1 MYCRLVFL
9 LLLSLITGLSPLAN
23 AKPVGAVCVLNVDN
37 KLLLMQDR
45 LSHHFGLPGGYIEA
59 GEPPSAAAIRELKE
73 ETGLNGRIL
82 FELQGE
88 PQPSATRETR
98 TYACQSLDPV
108 IWQPASQEI
117 SLLKAP
123 NLGGE
128 IMSAKLVD
136 PHNPEVPLRFAEQ
149 IASLAKPGKL
159 ATIAQSPQHPVPS
172 FAPEANALHQSEL
185 IQIARWQSQS
195 QSLAPLWALTNKLGE
210 GRTYLLFLPLLLP
223 LIGWGRFCRILS
235 ALLVVNIL
243 VQIGKFAIASPRPFH
258 FEPELARQAAMGFGM
273 PSGHTALATL
283 ALGLLAQLLFPR
295 HPWRYGAVALLA
307 ALLTGA
313 ARVFYGVHF
322 ISDVVVGTLL
332 GLVLLVLWSKPHW
345 LKDELLTSRRLWWG
359 IALLA
364 LPGTLYWQD
373 PLQASSLFAALGI
386 ALGLLLPVNRSVSDY
401 SLPVFGSCL
410 LLTLPLPWLAQY
422 LARGVTDSMQL
433 LVAQFATYLLIGFWL
448 GGGIWAVAAL
458 LESKTAT
465 AEEGGSA

>member
-1 MYCRLVFL
+1 MYCRLVL
-9 LLLSLITGLSPLAN
+9 LTLLWLIAILSTN
-23 AKPVGAVCVLNVDN
+23 ASAAPVGAVCVLNVEN
-37 KLLLMQDR
+37 KLLLVQDR
-45 LSHHFGLPGGYIEA
+45 LSRRFGLPGGYIES
-59 GEPPSAAAIRELKE
+59 GENPAAAALRELKE
-73 ETGLNGRIL
+73 ETGLRGQIL
-82 FELQGE
+82 FELHGE
-88 PQPSATRETR
+88 PQPSPRGETR

-128 IMSAKLVD
+128 IMSARLVE
-136 PHNPEVPLRFAEQ
+136 PQNPGVPLRFAEQ
-149 IASLAKPGKL
+149 IASLAQSDKL
-159 ATIAQSPQHPVPS
+159 ASIPRSPQQAVAS
-172 FAPEANALHQSEL
+172 FAPEANVLHQVEL
-185 IQIARWQSQS
+185 QAIAKWQSAS
-195 QSLAPLWALTNKLGE
+195 KPWAPLWALTNKLGE
-210 GRTYLLFLPLLLP
+210 GGTYLLFLPLLLP
-223 LIGWGRFCRILS
+223 LIGGARFCRILS

-243 VQIGKFAIASPRPFH
+243 VQIGKFTIASPRPFH
-258 FEPELARQAAMGFGM
+258 FEPELAKQAAMGFGM

-322 ISDVVVGTLL
+322 ISDVVIGTLL
-332 GLVLLVLWSKPHW
+332 GMVLLVLWSKQEW
-345 LKDELLTSRRLWWG
+345 LKDERLTSRRLWWG
-359 IALLA
+359 IALFA

-386 ALGLLLPVNRSVSDY
+386 ALGLLLPVNRCVSDY

-422 LARGVTDSMQL
+422 LVHGVTDSMQL